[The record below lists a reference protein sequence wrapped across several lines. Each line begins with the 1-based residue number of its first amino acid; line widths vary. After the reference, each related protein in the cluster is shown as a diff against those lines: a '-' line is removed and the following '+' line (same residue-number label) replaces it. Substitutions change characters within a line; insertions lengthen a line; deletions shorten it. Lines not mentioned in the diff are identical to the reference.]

1 MTHHFQ
7 GKAAFLPLDVLERIF
22 FHAQPGPHEVS
33 TALSVLK
40 YAPGNVS
47 QVCRPWRRV
56 ALDRHKLWT
65 SVEIVADV
73 RSVGRLE
80 KGVKL
85 VETYISR
92 SGTVLPLDVAVFAE
106 TEGDPD
112 DTEYLSANLRLA
124 VMSMHQ
130 YMGLIIPVRHRLRYL
145 ELFLPTDG
153 PRVIDAPIPGAW
165 PWTLNNMPN
174 LESLTVAYPPIG
186 NSSEAGTIDLSACS
200 TRIRKCSIYG
210 CIKVCLAEGLVLEN
224 LVYLSFDL
232 VRSRDSTLVASWYGI
247 LQRTTRLTELAVVIR
262 EGLDWTH
269 RPIQPRGLSI
279 HLPHL
284 HTLHVHYP
292 AAVEDQSP
300 LAPYRFLDGLRCPLL
315 KDLALLC
322 TYPDAPILRDP
333 FDADIA
339 SFEPYQFLHEHG
351 VRLER
356 LVIGHDLFYENELQ
370 FALTLCTNLRA
381 LHFYGMRFADDSE
394 ILKVLHLQ
402 YVTEELDEH
411 GYAPYCPQL
420 RCLRVTNCY
429 IPPTTTTT
437 AGVVDMI
444 VGLRARE
451 GPRLDYFE
459 FEGCN
464 LKGFNEDPRI
474 LAIRDELKEES
485 NDKNGSERIM

>member
-1 MTHHFQ
+1 M
-7 GKAAFLPLDVLERIF
+7 A
-22 FHAQPGPHEVS
+22 GPHEVS

-40 YAPGNVS
+40 YAPGNVP

-56 ALDRHKLWT
+56 ALGRHKLWT

-85 VETYISR
+85 VETFISR
-92 SGTVLPLDVAVFAE
+92 NGLVLPLDVTVFADAVCVQSVSQGE
-106 TEGDPD
+106 SDE
-112 DTEYLSANLRLA
+112 TEYLPDNFRLA
-124 VMSMHQ
+124 VTSMHQ
-130 YMGLIIPVRHRLRYL
+130 YIMGLIIPVRHRVRHL
-145 ELFLPTDG
+145 ELFLPSFLPSDS
-153 PRVIDAPIPGAW
+153 PRVIHAPIPGAC
-165 PWTLNNMPN
+165 PWTLNKMPS
-174 LESLTVAYPPIG
+174 LESLVVAYQPIG
-186 NSSEAGTIDLSACS
+186 SSSEAGTIVLSACS

-210 CIKVCLAEGLVLEN
+210 CIKDCRAEGLVLEN

-232 VRSRDSTLVASWYGI
+232 VGSHDSTLVASWHDI
-247 LQRTTRLTELAVVIR
+247 LRRTTRLIELAVVIC

-300 LAPYRFLDGLRCPLL
+300 LAPYRFLEGLHCPLL
-315 KDLALLC
+315 KNLALLC
-322 TYPDAPILRDP
+322 TYPDAPILHDP

-339 SFEPYQFLHEHG
+339 SFEPYQSLHEHG

-356 LVIGHDLFYENELQ
+356 LVIRHDLFYENELH

-381 LHFYGMRFADDSE
+381 LHFYGMRSADDSE

-402 YVTEELDEH
+402 YVTEDLDEH

-420 RCLRVTNCY
+420 RCLRVTNYY

-437 AGVVDMI
+437 GVVDMI
-444 VGLRARE
+444 VGLCARE

-459 FEGCN
+459 FERCN

-485 NDKNGSERIM
+485 NDKMDQSALCSRD